1 MTNINTFQ
9 GKVGVGTNTP
19 GLPLETYT
27 GNGANY
33 GLRLRR
39 GAGAA
44 FTDLGH
50 LSTPGTEGL
59 AFNVSDGS
67 STTQEVMRVT
77 GIGRV
82 GIGTNA
88 PDNVLH
94 IYNNAD
100 NVGYVV
106 ENNARTFTMG
116 LRGDTSD
123 VFAIVDDTAQA
134 FRMTVQTNGNVGIGT
149 AASDNRLHI
158 YNNADNVGYVV
169 ENNARTFTMGIR
181 GDTSDAFAITDDTA
195 GAFRM
200 SITSDGYVGIGP
212 SLATQG
218 LMVDGNNEANFATW
232 SDASYGGCILVKD
245 TGGGVGNGAGILFGA
260 NQGSHFAGIKSSV
273 IDGTANSKGN
283 LGIFVRN
290 GTSDSS
296 LALAAVFEYTGHVGI
311 GTTNPSVLLDV
322 AAQHGDI
329 ANPMVH
335 FRANRDGNSNG
346 DGNVLKLTTGNNRS
360 DVEILQVDSNNGT
373 RLVVKAN
380 GETGI
385 NTNNPSEALT
395 VDGTVRL
402 GSGSQ
407 NIYMG
412 GNKTGPFLRLNDDA
426 WLGDPQASII
436 DILNNAGNQWG
447 TLRGTFSNQSTI
459 TSKKGVNKLTD
470 DYLETLYNDTIS
482 TDLYSFYYKNEE
494 IGYNKPKLG
503 VIIEY
508 SPEYLSSRDGSSLY
522 PTQQIAMIHGA
533 CKVLDKNIKAV
544 ASDVKNHLDFTGQ
557 HRTFI
562 SNVALSDYELYEGLI
577 VSADTNTYYDNSIQI
592 NEAIPIVSICKKTM
606 DKACFGVV
614 STKEDTNDYSYNVY
628 ITREDGDVR
637 AKINAIGEGGIWVSN
652 INGNLESG
660 DYITTSNTL
669 PGYGQKQDD
678 DILHNYTVAKITT
691 DCDFSDTPIRQ
702 KRIKK
707 KFADVTYYIKDI
719 EQDVDKKVYDNWD
732 PSKREIK
739 TQECYCKT
747 VVTTSDEPL
756 EDATK
761 LYADNVIGKYI
772 TFDEYDELIDEDK
785 IVYTDFVYQK
795 EIVKTLTC
803 FQWENALK
811 VVKGEYEKATNTFY
825 SVTVRIETKTP
836 HEGYDTEVRNELIND
851 LDEHGQLQWEDD
863 PSGDTKTAY
872 KIRYLDTNGVE
883 TDEANTVHTAAF
895 VGCTYHCG

>member
-9 GKVGVGTNTP
+9 GDVFIPEYIKHSGDDNNLFGFSGTDTFKIA
-19 GLPLETYT
+19 T
-27 GNGANY
+27 
-33 GLRLRR
+33 
-39 GAGAA
+39 AGADRL
-44 FTDLGH
+44 TVQSNGNVGM
-50 LSTPGTEGL
+50 GT
-59 AFNVSDGS
+59 ATSDN
-67 STTQEVMRVT
+67 R
-77 GIGRV
+77 
-82 GIGTNA
+82 
-88 PDNVLH
+88 LH

-123 VFAIVDDTAQA
+123 VFAIVDDTAGA

-181 GDTSDAFAITDDTA
+181 GDTSDHFAITDDTA
-195 GAFRM
+195 GEFRM
-200 SITSDGYVGIGP
+200 QITPAGLVGIGEVTP
-212 SLATQG
+212 TQG
-218 LMVDGNNEANFATW
+218 LHVDGNNEANFASW
-232 SDASYGGCILVKD
+232 SDGTYGGVILVKD
-245 TGGGVGNGAGILFGA
+245 TGGGVGNGGGILFGA
-260 NQGSHFAGIKSSV
+260 NQGSHFCGIKAGIVDGSV
-273 IDGTANSKGN
+273 NSKGD
-283 LGIFVRN
+283 LGIYARKA
-290 GTSDSS
+290 TSDT
-296 LALAAVFEYTGHVGI
+296 ALSHVATFEHTGHVGF
-311 GTTNPSVLLDV
+311 GTTNPGVPFDV
-322 AAQHGDI
+322 AHQHGDI

-335 FRANRDGNSNG
+335 FRVNRDGNSNG
-346 DGNVLKLTTGNNRS
+346 DGNVLKLTTGGNRS
-360 DVEILQVDSNNGT
+360 DVEILQVDSPAGV

-402 GSGSQ
+402 GSGGQ
-407 NIYMG
+407 QIYIG
-412 GNKTGPFLRLNDDA
+412 GNKTGAFMRLNDDA
-426 WLGDPQASII
+426 WLGDPQASMI
-436 DILNNAGNQWG
+436 DILNNNGNQWG
-447 TLRGTFSNQSTI
+447 TLRGVFSNQSTI

-482 TDLYSFYYKNEE
+482 TDLYSFYYKSEE
-494 IGYNKPKLG
+494 IGYDKPKLG

-508 SPEYLSSRDGSSLY
+508 SPEYLSSKDGSSLY
-522 PTQQIAMIHGA
+522 PSQQIAMIHGA

-606 DKACFGVV
+606 DKSCFGVV

-628 ITREDGDVR
+628 IIREDGDVR

-691 DCDFSDTPIRQ
+691 DCDFSDAPIRQ
-702 KRIKK
+702 KIIKK
-707 KFADVTYYIKDI
+707 NFADVTYYIKDI
-719 EQDVDKKVYDNWD
+719 EQNVEKNIYDNWD

-761 LYADNVIGKYI
+761 LYADNVIGRYI
-772 TFDEYDELIDEDK
+772 TLDEYNELSDDDK

-803 FQWENALK
+803 FQWENAIK
-811 VVKGEYEKATNTFY
+811 VVKGEYKKATNTFY
-825 SVTVRIETKTP
+825 TVTVRTETKTP

-883 TDEANTVHTAAF
+883 TDEANAVHIAAF

>member
-1 MTNINTFQ
+1 MAQTNVQSFSGDVTISSNLA
-9 GKVGVGTNTP
+9 VDTNT
-19 GLPLETYT
+19 LFVDSV
-27 GNGANY
+27 GNK
-33 GLRLRR
+33 
-39 GAGAA
+39 
-44 FTDLGH
+44 
-50 LSTPGTEGL
+50 
-59 AFNVSDGS
+59 
-67 STTQEVMRVT
+67 
-77 GIGRV
+77 V
-82 GIGTNA
+82 GIGETSPTQLIHARGTGPQLFIEGATNENA
-88 PDNVLH
+88 VIRGSPGPVYRDKYHEISMGFYALPTFGSSNFIDFKVNEGGES
-94 IYNNAD
+94 NNPST
-100 NVGYVV
+100 
-106 ENNARTFTMG
+106 RMRI
-116 LRGDTSD
+116 RGD
-123 VFAIVDDTAQA
+123 
-134 FRMTVQTNGNVGIGT
+134 GNVGIGT
-149 AASDNRLHI
+149 ANPQVKLHVQGPV
-158 YNNADNVGYVV
+158 YKHWDLNSEGYVIW
-169 ENNARTFTMGIR
+169 N
-181 GDTSDAFAITDDTA
+181 
-195 GAFRM
+195 
-200 SITSDGYVGIGP
+200 SDGYKMGLKQANRQLVIFTKTPDGDGDIQFSPNDVQKMVIKHSGNVGIG
-212 SLATQG
+212 
-218 LMVDGNNEANFATW
+218 E
-232 SDASYGGCILVKD
+232 
-245 TGGGVGNGAGILFGA
+245 
-260 NQGSHFAGIKSSV
+260 
-273 IDGTANSKGN
+273 
-283 LGIFVRN
+283 
-290 GTSDSS
+290 
-296 LALAAVFEYTGHVGI
+296 
-311 GTTNPSVLLDV
+311 TNPS
-322 AAQHGDI
+322 
-329 ANPMVH
+329 
-335 FRANRDGNSNG
+335 
-346 DGNVLKLTTGNNRS
+346 
-360 DVEILQVDSNNGT
+360 EIL
-373 RLVVKAN
+373 
-380 GETGI
+380 
-385 NTNNPSEALT
+385 T
-395 VDGTVRL
+395 VNGTVRL
-402 GSGSQ
+402 GSGGQ
-407 NIYMG
+407 QIWIG
-412 GNKTGPFLRLNDDA
+412 GNRTGPFMRMNDDM
-426 WLGDPQASII
+426 WWGDPQANMI
-436 DILNNAGNQWG
+436 DVLNNNGGQWG

-482 TDLYSFYYKNEE
+482 TDLYSFYYKSEE
-494 IGYNKPKLG
+494 IGYDKPKLG

-508 SPEYLSSRDGSSLY
+508 SPEYLSSKDGSSLY

-562 SNVALSDYELYEGLI
+562 SNVALSNYELYEGLI

-739 TQECYCKT
+739 IQECYCKT

-761 LYADNVIGKYI
+761 LYANNVIGKYI
-772 TFDEYDELIDEDK
+772 TFDEYDELSDEDK

-795 EIVKTLTC
+795 PLVKTLTC
-803 FQWENALK
+803 FQWENAIK
-811 VVKGEYEKATNTFY
+811 VVKDEYEKATNTFY

-883 TDEANTVHTAAF
+883 TDEANAVHIAAF